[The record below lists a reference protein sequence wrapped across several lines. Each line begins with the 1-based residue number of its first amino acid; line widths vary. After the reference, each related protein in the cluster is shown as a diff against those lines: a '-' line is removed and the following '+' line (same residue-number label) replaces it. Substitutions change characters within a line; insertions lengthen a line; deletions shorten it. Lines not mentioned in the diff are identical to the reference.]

1 MKSQRS
7 LLQRYQS
14 ALQKHLRSGSRSH
27 APAARRLGD
36 QAAALGM
43 QTLEFARIHERA
55 FSALKQSSKRDGAL
69 KRAQVFF
76 NDAITPIMEMHPSAQ
91 ESKTNL
97 NQLQG
102 ALGRRTLELT
112 AANQQLRQ
120 RIIQRGSAE
129 AALEKKGAHYAR
141 VLNESLHIQQGLR
154 KLAHKLLAAQENERK
169 GISQKLR
176 EEIAQTLLAINVRL
190 VSLKNDAKLKS
201 KNLNSEITST
211 QRLVKSSA
219 TSIRRAAHEF
229 KKA

>member
-1 MKSQRS
+1 MKRQRS
-7 LLQRYQS
+7 LMQRYQS
-14 ALQKHLRSGSRSH
+14 ALQKHLRPGTRAH

-43 QTLEFARIHERA
+43 ETLEFARIHDRA
-55 FSALKQSSKRDGAL
+55 FSALKASTKRDGAL

-76 NDAITPIMEMHPSAQ
+76 NDAIAPIMETHPSAR

-97 NQLQG
+97 NQLEG
-102 ALGRRTLELT
+102 ALSRRTLELA
-112 AANQQLRQ
+112 AANRQLQ
-120 RIIQRGSAE
+120 LGITQRGTAE
-129 AALEKKGAHYAR
+129 AALEKKGAQYAK

-154 KLAHKLLAAQENERK
+154 KLTHKLLAAQENERK

-190 VSLKNDAKLKS
+190 VSLKNDAKVKG

-211 QRLVKSSA
+211 QKLVKSSA
-219 TSIRRAAHEF
+219 TSIRRAANEF
-229 KKA
+229 RKA